1 MTGQVEILVLRS
13 GHADAL
19 MQLFEESSR
28 DAASANFHPHP
39 FDAEW
44 AERICRYQEKDLC
57 FGLLHDGA
65 MVAYATLAH
74 GREIARSSQNTTSLR
89 LTERNSSVLWTFR
102 SRRKEREL

>member
-57 FGLLHDGA
+57 CTNGLD
-65 MVAYATLAH
+65 
-74 GREIARSSQNTTSLR
+74 TTSLR

-102 SRRKEREL
+102 SRRKDREL